1 MQLNKLIVF
10 TAGLFLMAFS
20 SCKYSKD
27 YEVINANNKF
37 SISVPSWMKEQEDLK
52 PGADFQYANRFR
64 NIYAIGEKLDAVTSG
79 QGRSQ
84 VMANNLNVLR
94 KSLKNALVTDSID
107 IKANEEIK
115 GTRVEMYGKM
125 SGENIYFTEVLFE
138 GKKGLY
144 HISVWTRS
152 EDRKLHF
159 KQDINNIVASFKEL

>member
-1 MQLNKLIVF
+1 MQLNKIAFAIVCF
-10 TAGLFLMAFS
+10 ATFFIS
-20 SCKYSKD
+20 SCKYSSE
-27 YEVINANNKF
+27 YQIVNAHNKF
-37 SISVPSWMKEQEDLK
+37 LLSVPSWMKEQDDLK

-64 NIYAIGEKLDAVTSG
+64 NIYSIGEKLDEHATEQNKAQIMSY
-79 QGRSQ
+79 
-84 VMANNLNVLR
+84 NLNVLR

-107 IKANEEIK
+107 ISANGARGI
-115 GTRVEMYGKM
+115 RVEMYGKM